1 MKELTVMKIQLLNKI
16 AKCGTA
22 VFDDTYTVGEEI
34 ENPDAIMVRS
44 AAMHDMQFSPNL
56 KAIARAGAGVNN
68 IPVDR
73 CADEGIVVFNT
84 PGANAN
90 AVKELVMAGL
100 LLASRDIIGG
110 ANWVKENADD
120 PDIAKSVEKNKSK
133 FAGHEL
139 KGKKLG
145 VIGLGAIGGPLCN
158 LARHFGMEV
167 YGCDPYLSVE
177 AAWNISRD
185 VHRLMTREEVFKEC
199 DFISL
204 HTPLVV
210 NDDPK
215 VATKG
220 MINEGTIAMM
230 KDGAVVLNFARDAL
244 VDDDAMEKAL
254 ASGKIARYVTD
265 FPNART
271 AGMKGVIAI
280 PHLGASTEEAED
292 NCAIMAAHELDDFLK
307 NGNIKNSVNYPNVEL
322 PHNGDCRL
330 CIFHKNI
337 PTILSQITSA
347 VSEENINIENFINKS
362 KKDNAYTVV
371 EINGDI
377 PEKVVDKVKA
387 IEGVIRIR
395 VIK

>member
-1 MKELTVMKIQLLNKI
+1 MKIQLLNKI

-110 ANWVKENADD
+110 VNWVKENADD

-133 FAGHEL
+133 FAGNEL

-215 VATKG
+215 IATKG

>member
-1 MKELTVMKIQLLNKI
+1 MKIQLLNKI

-133 FAGHEL
+133 FAGNEL

-292 NCAIMAAHELDDFLK
+292 NCAIMAAHELDEFLK

>member
-1 MKELTVMKIQLLNKI
+1 MKIQLLNKI

-44 AAMHDMQFSPNL
+44 AAMHDMEFSPNL

-90 AVKELVMAGL
+90 AVKELVLAGL

-110 ANWVKENADD
+110 ANWVKENAGD
-120 PDIAKSVEKNKSK
+120 PDIAKAVEKNKSK

-145 VIGLGAIGGPLCN
+145 VVGLGAIGGPLCN

-215 VATKG
+215 IATKG

-292 NCAIMAAHELDDFLK
+292 NCAVMAAHELDEFLK
-307 NGNIKNSVNYPNVEL
+307 KGNIKNSVNYPNVEL

-337 PTILSQITSA
+337 PNVLSQITAA

-371 EINGDI
+371 EIVGDI
-377 PEKVVDKVKA
+377 PERTVEKVST
-387 IEGVIRIR
+387 IEGVIRVR
-395 VIK
+395 LIK

>member
-133 FAGHEL
+133 FAGNEL

-292 NCAIMAAHELDDFLK
+292 NCAIMAAHELDEFLK

-322 PHNGDCRL
+322 PHNSDCRL

-337 PTILSQITSA
+337 PTILFQITSA

-395 VIK
+395 VVK

>member
-1 MKELTVMKIQLLNKI
+1 MKIQLLNKI

-110 ANWVKENADD
+110 VNWVKENADD

-133 FAGHEL
+133 FAGNEL

-215 VATKG
+215 IATKG

-292 NCAIMAAHELDDFLK
+292 NCAIMAAHELDEFLK

>member
-1 MKELTVMKIQLLNKI
+1 MKIQLLNKI

-84 PGANAN
+84 PGANSN

-133 FAGHEL
+133 FAGNEL

-292 NCAIMAAHELDDFLK
+292 NCAIMAAHELDEFLK

>member
-1 MKELTVMKIQLLNKI
+1 MKIQLLNKI

-110 ANWVKENADD
+110 ANWVKENAGD

-133 FAGHEL
+133 FAGNEL

-292 NCAIMAAHELDDFLK
+292 NCAIMAAHELDEFLK

-377 PEKVVDKVKA
+377 PEKVVEKVKA

>member
-1 MKELTVMKIQLLNKI
+1 MKIQLLNKI

-133 FAGHEL
+133 FAGNEL

-292 NCAIMAAHELDDFLK
+292 NCAIMAAHELDEFLK
-307 NGNIKNSVNYPNVEL
+307 NGNIKNSVNFPNVSMPMSADKRICVL
-322 PHNGDCRL
+322 HA
-330 CIFHKNI
+330 NI
-337 PTILSQITSA
+337 PNIISGITSA
-347 VSEENINIENFINKS
+347 IGETGANIENMMNKS
-362 KKDNAYTVV
+362 KGDNAYTMA
-371 EINGDI
+371 EINGAV
-377 PEKVVDKVKA
+377 PAATVEKIAA
-387 IEGVIRIR
+387 IEGVRRVR
-395 VIK
+395 VIQ

>member
-1 MKELTVMKIQLLNKI
+1 MKIQLLNKI

-215 VATKG
+215 IATKG

-292 NCAIMAAHELDDFLK
+292 NCAIMAAHELDEFLK

-377 PEKVVDKVKA
+377 PEKVVEKVKA